1 MIVERSSA
9 NLCLGLQL
17 GESHRTLGL
26 KQFNNLASVRMGEDA
41 VKPLVILGRVRTR
54 VLHLALFWK
63 MVSGGPHHLR
73 DVELSS
79 IAVSNIP
86 EARSLTSFYTTATA
100 MNTRKHR
107 GRGEIVRQILLST
120 MNGLRK
126 THIMYK
132 VNLNYKQL
140 SEYLGLLK
148 GYYLIEEVTG
158 EMGNTYFKTTDKGR
172 LYIAQLGTLY
182 EMLGVNDEEEVANI
196 LSVKS
201 P

>member
-1 MIVERSSA
+1 
-9 NLCLGLQL
+9 
-17 GESHRTLGL
+17 
-26 KQFNNLASVRMGEDA
+26 
-41 VKPLVILGRVRTR
+41 
-54 VLHLALFWK
+54 
-63 MVSGGPHHLR
+63 
-73 DVELSS
+73 
-79 IAVSNIP
+79 
-86 EARSLTSFYTTATA
+86 
-100 MNTRKHR
+100 
-107 GRGEIVRQILLST
+107 
-120 MNGLRK
+120 
-126 THIMYK
+126 MYK